1 MSPRDTGLPKGFES
15 LEPFVAYWVRD
26 SNDERR
32 AARSTAP
39 MDDIRAFYD
48 AIVARAPDA
57 IAYLEPVPLDAMPD
71 DATRLFKLLLAM
83 NHAAIA
89 VEMHGAPRAVDSP
102 WPAPVRV
109 AKGPWPHGGRIE
121 GAEIGGGFQS

>member
-1 MSPRDTGLPKGFES
+1 MSHRQTGLPKGFES
-15 LEPFVAYWVRD
+15 LERFVADWARD

-32 AARSTAP
+32 AARSTAQ
-39 MDDIRAFYD
+39 MDDIREFYD
-48 AIVARAPDA
+48 AVVALAPDA
-57 IAYLEPVPLDAMPD
+57 IAYLETFPLDAMPE

-89 VEMHGAPRAVDSP
+89 VEMHGAPRAHDSP

-109 AKGPWPHGGRIE
+109 AKGPWPHGGSIE
-121 GAEIGGGFQS
+121 GAEIGGGFG